1 MRLLDTF
8 AGIGGFSLGLERAGM
23 ATVAICEKDKHAQ
36 KILKRHYPKTPI
48 IGDIHDVR
56 KNDLSTIDIISGGT
70 PCQDLSIAGNR
81 KGLTGEKSG
90 LFFEWL
96 RVVAEIKPRWIF
108 WENVAGALHANSG
121 RDFATILIQLQKLGY
136 SLAWRV
142 LDAQWFGVPQR
153 RRRVFIVGHFTDGC
167 AAQVLFEREGGAGRT
182 ESSRTSQKTHVN
194 NVRGG
199 IKVYRKVSHGEYV
212 EDTVSSTISARD
224 YKDATDLI
232 VFNSHVS
239 SGYSLSESKAISPTI
254 ISTNKGG
261 ATPPSIAFRMYAQAE
276 SGLAGS
282 NRQPALAIYKRGVR
296 RLTPVECER
305 LQGFPQ
311 GWTGGQADTH
321 RYKQLGNAV
330 AVPVVEAIARR
341 IMAVEAQQVSL
352 EKEAA

>member
-23 ATVAICEKDKHAQ
+23 TTVAICEKDKHAQ

-81 KGLTGEKSG
+81 KGLAGEKSG

-96 RVVAEIKPRWIF
+96 RVVADIKPRWIF

-167 AAQVLFEREGGAGRT
+167 AAQVLFEQT
-182 ESSRTSQKTHVN
+182 
-194 NVRGG
+194 
-199 IKVYRKVSHGEYV
+199 
-212 EDTVSSTISARD
+212 
-224 YKDATDLI
+224 
-232 VFNSHVS
+232 
-239 SGYSLSESKAISPTI
+239 GYSGRVKQGCKTRQTDVERIEGDNRKLHREP
-254 ISTNKGG
+254 
-261 ATPPSIAFRMYAQAE
+261 IAFRMYAQAE
-276 SGLAGS
+276 SGLAESTTTAPTLVAAGS
-282 NRQPALAIYKRGVR
+282 NRQPAIALDCRSHRANYEISGTLQAKSNGGWSLNYINPVIVAGIVR

-305 LQGFPQ
+305 LQGYPQ

-341 IMAVEAQQVSL
+341 IMAVEAQQERLDERVS
-352 EKEAA
+352 